1 MIKAK
6 KQKGMKKHYESPNTE
21 VMRIVSSSAVLTLS
35 GGETDSVIIPDLVL
49 GDVPADLWS

>member
-6 KQKGMKKHYESPNTE
+6 KQIGEKRHYESPNTE

-35 GGETDSVIIPDLVL
+35 GGETDSVTIPDLAL